1 MGGMVVKGADDSEM
15 CGHGDLE
22 HIAVLV
28 FLALTMRSGQEL
40 DRVCEE
46 RSRGRSAR

>member
-15 CGHGDLE
+15 HGHGDLE
-22 HIAVLV
+22 RIAVLA
-28 FLALTMRSGQEL
+28 FLALTMRGGQEL

-46 RSRGRSAR
+46 HSQGRSAR